1 MYGRSYPVG
10 MISIRHKNAAPQ
22 SRIAMSQTMYDTW
35 LPDVSYY
42 RNALFLFSEK
52 VFISRLYNVRVM

>member
-1 MYGRSYPVG
+1 
-10 MISIRHKNAAPQ
+10 
-22 SRIAMSQTMYDTW
+22 MSQTMYDTW
-35 LPDVSYY
+35 LLDVSYY